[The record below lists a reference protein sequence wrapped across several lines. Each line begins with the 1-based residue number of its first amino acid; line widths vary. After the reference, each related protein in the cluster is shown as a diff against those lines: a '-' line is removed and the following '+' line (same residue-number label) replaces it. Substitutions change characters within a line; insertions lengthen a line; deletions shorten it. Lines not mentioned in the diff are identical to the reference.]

1 MVKKIFS
8 MSILLAGIFFGSV
21 VSAECPKYLDA
32 EKNYI
37 LYADLGVHG
46 AGLYLDRHTVGIA
59 EENPDKYIILVDS
72 VQVPNADKGKNRIS
86 DRFSHRYSFDLK
98 KMKAYRYEIFDD
110 KWTEIDWKITDKEDP
125 KFTYDAKI
133 AEAAFYLAVKAKFFG
148 TLDKVIFTDDF
159 YKSLD

>member
-8 MSILLAGIFFGSV
+8 VSILLIGIIFGSV

-37 LYADLGVHG
+37 LYADLGIHG

-59 EENPDKYIILVDS
+59 EEDNDKYIILVDT
-72 VQVPNADKGKNRIS
+72 VDVPDADKGKTRIS
-86 DRFSHRYSFDLK
+86 NRFSNRYSFDMK
-98 KMKAYRYEIFDD
+98 EMKAYRYENFDD
-110 KWTEIDWKITDKEDP
+110 KWIEIDWKITDKEDP

-148 TLDKVIFTDDF
+148 TLDKVIFNDDF